1 MLRIKGKA
9 LFTPLS
15 RGGEIAQGGGIS
27 SRYQAYGRFYSQC
40 FDLLGGK
47 RRREKNM
54 SLIVVAHIRTYILY
68 DYELLFNRTKIA
80 DLGGW

>member
-54 SLIVVAHIRTYILY
+54 SLIVVAHILY
-68 DYELLFNRTKIA
+68 LYYTTMNYCLIEQK
-80 DLGGW
+80 